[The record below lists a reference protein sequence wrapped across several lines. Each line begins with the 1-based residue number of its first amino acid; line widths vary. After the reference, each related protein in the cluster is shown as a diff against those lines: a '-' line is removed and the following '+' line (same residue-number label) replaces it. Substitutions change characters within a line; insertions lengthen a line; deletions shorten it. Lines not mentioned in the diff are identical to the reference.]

1 LRSTPPP
8 APFKKLLCSTN
19 RAFPAKCWAAVIKIS
34 LVSEANKPMPRLKRT
49 VQETTVDCL
58 WGRSAEAAVSHRTPF
73 DPGLLAVMKQIAGSE
88 LTPSSALDLLTRLI
102 AEVPTT
108 SKEGMEQIKMMD
120 KLLNTAKAI
129 METRLKNEEAAEIAN
144 RLEEMEN
151 RLERL
156 AAEKGLANKRPMEVW
171 NGTKLDK

>member
-1 LRSTPPP
+1 
-8 APFKKLLCSTN
+8 
-19 RAFPAKCWAAVIKIS
+19 
-34 LVSEANKPMPRLKRT
+34 MPRLKRAA
-49 VQETTVDCL
+49 QEITVDCL
-58 WGRSAEAAVSHRTPF
+58 SGRSEEAAVSQRTPF
-73 DPGLLAVMKQIAGSE
+73 DPGLLAVMKQIVGSG

-144 RLEEMEN
+144 RLEEMET

-156 AAEKGLANKRPMEVW
+156 AAEKGLANKRPVEVW